1 MAKIALC
8 GYGSDGRGKQP
19 YGDGYAYV
27 VNDNVRVG
35 DKLQVVATN
44 WKSGK
49 KFATTASPLNVYK
62 EDSVNGQYARK
73 IAEHDMAHSD
83 NHNAGELVN
92 AYTGKDV
99 GVKLFKGSEQYQ
111 DTLRAKN
118 LEKYSQSHPN
128 AEYSKNASRL
138 MEKYESFDEYSKK
151 FKQD

>member
-27 VNDNVRVG
+27 VDDNVRVG
-35 DKLQVVATN
+35 DRLQVVATN

-62 EDSVNGQYARK
+62 ENSVNGQYARN
-73 IAEHDMAHSD
+73 IAEYDMSHSD
-83 NHNAGELVN
+83 NPNSGEILK
-92 AYTGKDV
+92 AYTGKEM
-99 GVKLFKGSEQYQ
+99 GVKGFKGSTEYQ
-111 DTLRAKN
+111 DKLRAKN
-118 LEKYSQSHPN
+118 LEMYAQSHPN
-128 AEYSKNASRL
+128 QEYSKNANRL
-138 MEKYESFDEYSKK
+138 MEKYESFDEYSAK